1 MRIALVYISR
11 STSTRLHL
19 VHQRAKRRIA
29 VFPSA
34 EAEGGTEKVKKKLTV
49 PASANPGFYY
59 VIVEVV
65 ASDAKPRNNVSA
77 SKYTIQV
84 Y

>member
-1 MRIALVYISR
+1 M
-11 STSTRLHL
+11 
-19 VHQRAKRRIA
+19 K
-29 VFPSA
+29 F
-34 EAEGGTEKVKKKLTV
+34 TV
-49 PASANPGFYY
+49 PAIINPGFYY